1 VWSPGDAFEI
11 RWLDESLARV
21 TAIVRY
27 PVERRAV
34 TGAQRRAFQ
43 DILDAREFI
52 SEDFRRTVEQSADS
66 AGYPDVWP
74 AVEALQVAEPGTVWA
89 RRVTPP
95 GAVEQEWDVLTDG
108 RHVRTVVL
116 PAALRVTDINGN
128 RVLGAI
134 TDELDVEYVVLF
146 TVR

>member
-1 VWSPGDAFEI
+1 
-11 RWLDESLARV
+11 
-21 TAIVRY
+21 
-27 PVERRAV
+27 
-34 TGAQRRAFQ
+34 
-43 DILDAREFI
+43 
-52 SEDFRRTVEQSADS
+52 
-66 AGYPDVWP
+66 
-74 AVEALQVAEPGTVWA
+74 
-89 RRVTPP
+89 
-95 GAVEQEWDVLTDG
+95 VEQEWDVLTDG